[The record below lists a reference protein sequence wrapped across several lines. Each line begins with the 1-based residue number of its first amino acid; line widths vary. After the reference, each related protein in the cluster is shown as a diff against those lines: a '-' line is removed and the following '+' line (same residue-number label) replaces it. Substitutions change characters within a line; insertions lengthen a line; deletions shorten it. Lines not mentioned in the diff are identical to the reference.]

1 MSFLT
6 AFIGAGS
13 NIALNLLLIP
23 TIGVQ
28 GAAIATV
35 ASYMLVFV
43 VRCVSVKRYIPFK
56 LEGLHLILNTAILFL
71 GSAALI
77 FNLKY
82 QILIEVLCLAA
93 MFLLNF
99 KFLWGFAE
107 KILKTVFRKIRK

>member
-56 LEGLHLILNTAILFL
+56 LEGLHLILNTVLLAL
-71 GSAALI
+71 GSATLL
-77 FNLKY
+77 FEWKY
-82 QILIEVLCLAA
+82 PILIEAGCLAA
-93 MFLLNF
+93 MVLLNF

-107 KILKTVFRKIRK
+107 KILKTLFRKIRK

>member
-13 NIALNLLLIP
+13 NIALNLILIP
-23 TIGVQ
+23 SIGVQ

-35 ASYMLVFV
+35 VSYMLVFI

-56 LEGLHLILNTAILFL
+56 LHGVHLILNTAILFL
-71 GSAALI
+71 GSAALL
-77 FNLKY
+77 FNWKF
-82 QILIEVLCLAA
+82 QILIEVGCLAVMIA
-93 MFLLNF
+93 VNF

-107 KILKTVFRKIRK
+107 KILKLVFHKNK